1 MLTKSSQYVVQSLL
15 LATWLWL
22 GAGYCPIVSA
32 QASIFSVL
40 EAQYKIDPTPVRATT
55 LSKAYQNRADWF
67 KKTPQFNYDS
77 TEFYYQKSVL
87 LLENA
92 RPLPYE
98 RLAEIYCAASDYH
111 LRSYRDTKAAQAIL
125 KAWAAF
131 EAMTRQG
138 KQNKQLHYD
147 ILRTWSLIEIDN
159 VTGGNPKKS
168 LALIQKA
175 LTVFQDDESPIIQAM
190 VLRDKGDFYHRYG
203 NGAQSGRL
211 TLSFQALDKSR
222 RLYESFNNPADNQS
236 LSDIYKSLIWYY
248 NVKSNAD
255 SCDHYFAK
263 LKSLLP
269 SLKNPIL
276 SSWYYAL
283 RGNTLNR
290 RKQYRDARPLIEQSL
305 KITEIYHLEY
315 GHIYPFSLNLLGV
328 IATEEGRY
336 DEAMAYF
343 VKGKDWGARNKFPQS
358 NSTFLEHLANL
369 YEKKGDYKRALLYHQ
384 KWANAEFAYAET
396 RSEKNLRENELKLNI
411 LSQQKQLTDQKSQQS
426 SFVAAITITVLVTIL
441 LTIILVGLY
450 RNFRNKQR
458 INEKLEILNTDL
470 AIKNKLLDKRNA
482 DNELLLK
489 EIHHRVKNNLEVVS
503 SLLALQSARI
513 SDPDVQYAMQSSQ
526 NRVQSMGI
534 LHQQLYQN
542 EHLSFIEMKEY
553 FVNLSENIL
562 ASYNETRRINVT
574 CAMSEVAL
582 DVDTAIPVG
591 LIVNELLTNALKYA
605 FPSGQPGRV
614 LLSLE
619 YLNDNIL
626 QLRISDNGI
635 GQVPNS
641 KPQGSGFGTQLVGL
655 LTRQLDGT
663 MHQDLTNGTAISI
676 QFQRK

>member
-1 MLTKSSQYVVQSLL
+1 MKSSQCVIQSLWV
-15 LATWLWL
+15 AAWLWL
-22 GAGYCPIVSA
+22 GAGSCPIVLA
-32 QASIFSVL
+32 QAAIFSVL
-40 EAQYKIDPTPVRATT
+40 EAQYKIAPTPTRAIT
-55 LSKAYQNRADWF
+55 LSNAYQNRADWF
-67 KKTPQFNYDS
+67 KKTPQFNHDS

-87 LLENA
+87 LLENV

-98 RLAEIYCAASDYH
+98 RLAEIYCAASTYY
-111 LRSYRDTKAAQAIL
+111 LRSYRDTKAAQAIP

-131 EAMTRQG
+131 EAMTKQG

-159 VTGGNPKKS
+159 VAGGDPKKS
-168 LALIQKA
+168 LAFIQRA
-175 LTVFQDDESPIIQAM
+175 LAIFQDDKRPTIQAM
-190 VLRDKGDFYHRYG
+190 VLRDKGEFYHRYG
-203 NGAQSGRL
+203 NGAQSSRL

-222 RLYESFNNPADNQS
+222 RLYESFTNPADNQS
-236 LSDIYKSLIWYY
+236 LADIYKSLIWYY
-248 NVKSNAD
+248 NVTENAD

-263 LKSLLP
+263 LKLLLP
-269 SLKNPIL
+269 SLRSPIL
-276 SSWYYAL
+276 SSWYYSL

-290 RKQYRDARPLIEQSL
+290 RKQYRDARSLIEQSL
-305 KITEIYHLEY
+305 KITELYHLEY

-336 DEAMAYF
+336 DEAIAYF
-343 VKGKDWGARNKFPQS
+343 FKAKDSGVRNRFPQTS
-358 NSTFLEHLANL
+358 TTFLEHLANL
-369 YEKKGDYKRALLYHQ
+369 YEKKGDYRKALFYHQ
-384 KWANAEFAYAET
+384 KWADAELAYTAT
-396 RSEKNLRENELKLNI
+396 RSEKNLRENELQLSI
-411 LSQQKQLTDQKSQQS
+411 LSQQKQLTEQKSQQN
-426 SFVAAITITVLVTIL
+426 SFVTAIIITVLVTIL
-441 LTIILVGLY
+441 LTIVLLGLY

-458 INEKLEILNTDL
+458 INEKLEILNIDL
-470 AIKNKLLDKRNA
+470 ADKNKLLDKRNA

-513 SDPDVQYAMQSSQ
+513 SDPDVQDAMQSSQ

-542 EHLSFIEMKEY
+542 EHLAFIEMKEY

-562 ASYNETRRINVT
+562 ASYNQTKRIDVT
-574 CAMSEVAL
+574 CAMSEVSL

-619 YLNDNIL
+619 DLGNNIL

-641 KPQGSGFGTQLVGL
+641 KPQGTGFGTQLVAL

-663 MHQDLTNGTAISI
+663 MQQDLTNGTAISI